1 MEMHS
6 TENLWLQKSLSQFDL
21 LSEPAGV
28 PHPDFQKDETIP
40 WKVARW
46 VLLFCLFSS
55 SAFVVV
61 VAVAFINN
69 NSKQFSWIFPHFSR
83 QFVFWFSIDSMIS
96 YPKRG
101 ENSLPSVEDIK
112 CVFSVAKQK
121 TNSLFRSDTETI
133 CSRRHVHLL
142 KDGQV
147 DGLLKR
153 LQRSSRKICLTGLP
167 RVLLDKLSA
176 RSSYLVVISK
186 TFHILYEEVFFE

>member
-1 MEMHS
+1 MHII
-6 TENLWLQKSLSQFDL
+6 ENLWLQKSVSQFDL

-28 PHPDFQKDETIP
+28 PHPDFQKEETIP

-83 QFVFWFSIDSMIS
+83 ESVFWFSIDSIS

-101 ENSLPSVEDIK
+101 ENSLPSVEWYKMCIFCSETKKNKLTFQVWHRDHLLAP
-112 CVFSVAKQK
+112 CAPPQGRTSGRTF
-121 TNSLFRSDTETI
+121 ETI
-133 CSRRHVHLL
+133 
-142 KDGQV
+142 
-147 DGLLKR
+147 
-153 LQRSSRKICLTGLP
+153 T
-167 RVLLDKLSA
+167 
-176 RSSYLVVISK
+176 
-186 TFHILYEEVFFE
+186 T